1 MSMVIIPNISPSVLP
16 TKEYSAAFKN
26 NELKLYTQ
34 QNTGVKKANNIHL
47 YGAKDRGDRSGLSI
61 FYDPIFLKK

>member
-34 QNTGVKKANNIHL
+34 QNTAVKKEII
-47 YGAKDRGDRSGLSI
+47 YICMGLRTGVI
-61 FYDPIFLKK
+61 GVG

>member
-16 TKEYSAAFKN
+16 TKEYSAAFKT

-34 QNTGVKKANNIHL
+34 QNTGVKKRNHIHL
-47 YGAKDRGDRSGLSI
+47 YGAKDRGDR
-61 FYDPIFLKK
+61 